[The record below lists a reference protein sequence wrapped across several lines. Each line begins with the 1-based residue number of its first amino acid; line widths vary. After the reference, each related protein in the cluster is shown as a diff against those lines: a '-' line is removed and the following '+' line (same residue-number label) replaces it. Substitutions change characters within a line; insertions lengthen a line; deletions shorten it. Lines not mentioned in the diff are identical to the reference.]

1 MTDTLAREVTA
12 ELEAGGRILV
22 SRLQYLGDVIL
33 TLPLVDALRRRFPDA
48 EIDYLSRGPGA
59 EVLEGEPSLNA
70 VFRVPG
76 GGDVRGA
83 TVKLVRDL
91 RRRKY
96 AASIDLYS
104 NSRSALLTWLSGAK
118 LRVGEARRGRRHL
131 YTHATESP
139 NGVRSAIDFHLHFGR
154 SLGIDTTPVRPS
166 LTITEV
172 ESSKA
177 REELTSLGIMD
188 HRPVVGVHP
197 GGKWEVK
204 RWPTASFVQ
213 LVERLTRHDGMQVV
227 VFCGQGEETYRDAV
241 EERVGDKAT
250 YLPTRPVR
258 QTAAVIGALDG
269 MVVCDGGV
277 MHIAVAVGTPT
288 VGIFGSSEPD
298 IWFPY
303 ETFGPYVPAI
313 VPISCRPCHSHF
325 CDHLSCL
332 HRLTVHDVEEKLLDV
347 MRGGLH
353 GDVPDERALKF
364 P

>member
-1 MTDTLAREVTA
+1 LTDSLARNVTA
-12 ELEAGGRILV
+12 EIEAGGRILV

-33 TLPLVDALRRRFPDA
+33 TLPLLDALRRRYPA
-48 EIDYLSRGPGA
+48 AGIDYLARGPGA
-59 EVLEGEPSLNA
+59 DILEGEASLGT

-76 GGDVRGA
+76 EGDSRGA
-83 TVKLVRDL
+83 TVRLVREL

-118 LRVGEARRGRRHL
+118 LRVGEARRGRKHL
-131 YTHATESP
+131 YTHATRSP
-139 NGVRSAIDFHLHFGR
+139 EGLRSAIDFHLHFGR
-154 SLGIDTTPVRPS
+154 PLDIDVTPVRPA
-166 LTITEV
+166 LTITNAERN
-172 ESSKA
+172 A
-177 REELTSLGIMD
+177 AGDMLASLNVAGDRPAVGI
-188 HRPVVGVHP
+188 HP

-213 LVERLTRHDGMQVV
+213 LIERLTTQHGVQVV
-227 VFCGQGEETYRDAV
+227 VFCGPGEEPHRDAV
-241 EERVGDKAT
+241 RNEVGDKAM
-250 YLPTRPVR
+250 YLPTLPIRR
-258 QTAAVIGALDG
+258 TAAVIDALDA
-269 MVVCDGGV
+269 MAVCDGGV
-277 MHIAVAVGTPT
+277 MHVAVAVGTPT

-332 HRLTVHDVEEKLLDV
+332 HRLTVDDVEEKLIDV
-347 MRGGLH
+347 MNRGLPRGEGSRLRE
-353 GDVPDERALKF
+353 G
-364 P
+364 